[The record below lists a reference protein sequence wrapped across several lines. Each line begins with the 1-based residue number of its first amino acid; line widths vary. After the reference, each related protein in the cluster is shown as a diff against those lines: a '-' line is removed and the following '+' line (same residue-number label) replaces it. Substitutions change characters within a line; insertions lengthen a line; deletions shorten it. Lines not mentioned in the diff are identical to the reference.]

1 MHSSPLLLLL
11 LPQFDNFQFVNFN
24 AVMTKPR
31 VENYDVEFAVAALQ
45 EIPDQWSAIQR
56 LRLV

>member
-1 MHSSPLLLLL
+1 
-11 LPQFDNFQFVNFN
+11 
-24 AVMTKPR
+24 MTKPR

-45 EIPDQWSAIQR
+45 EIPDQWTAIQR